1 MALPVSHPD
10 PADVQSESAGCSHS
24 GPLPSFAPG
33 LSSLRSEMIG
43 TARPSLV
50 PTYAML
56 DKGDGPFRLG
66 VGARSA
72 ASGPTG
78 ECSPASECGSKRI
91 DPRLGGTASRIRST
105 SQYPVVVNLAGGG
118 RAALGAVRE

>member
-43 TARPSLV
+43 TARLSLV

-78 ECSPASECGSKRI
+78 ECSPGPNGSKRI
-91 DPRLGGTASRIRST
+91 DPPRGGTGSRIRST
-105 SQYPVVVNLAGGG
+105 SQYPVVVNLAGG
-118 RAALGAVRE
+118 RAGGFGGGS

>member
-1 MALPVSHPD
+1 MLAF
-10 PADVQSESAGCSHS
+10 
-24 GPLPSFAPG
+24 GPPPSFAPG

-78 ECSPASECGSKRI
+78 ECSPASEWIKADRPS
-91 DPRLGGTASRIRST
+91 PRGNRVANRST
-105 SQYPVVVNLAGGG
+105 SQYPVVVNLAGGAGG
-118 RAALGAVRE
+118 RLWGRFVNDAECLVPSQHLKDAHGKS